1 MRIINLR
8 MYQVR
13 GLKELSIESG
23 VLNTEALMLV
33 LKRRYSRTSNGGK
46 MVFKYLDAQEDL
58 KAMGRKKYTVNML
71 NGSDAYRSIQELIIP
86 DTEVC
91 VDSCFAGFAMPLIE
105 NHKNLGA
112 IINDYDIPLSIK
124 IPYLIQLGKIVDR
137 VERINDESFRMQ
149 FGDLNEFNFIVD
161 EKNKVY
167 AVDLDSAYLGQDE
180 PSNMAYY
187 LLKNK
192 YLYDLKD
199 KYKTTN
205 SGIIIPSDNSDLYCL
220 NMIVLNTLAKR
231 DIFKENMDIYYLYIK
246 HLEDI
251 GISTDLTNIFR
262 NIYLPV
268 DNSNSTHLL
277 KDLDPNIEEYAD
289 FKTFQKEYKIK

>member
-1 MRIINLR
+1 
-8 MYQVR
+8 
-13 GLKELSIESG
+13 
-23 VLNTEALMLV
+23 
-33 LKRRYSRTSNGGK
+33 
-46 MVFKYLDAQEDL
+46 
-58 KAMGRKKYTVNML
+58 
-71 NGSDAYRSIQELIIP
+71 
-86 DTEVC
+86 
-91 VDSCFAGFAMPLIE
+91 MPLIE

-112 IINDYDIPLSIK
+112 IINDYNFSLSIK